1 MFDKDVDIVL
11 PIVIVV
17 ILVISAVGSVI
28 YMCCVRGL
36 DKAGKAKTAAK
47 KTKPTQKKPVD
58 KDINV

>member
-36 DKAGKAKTAAK
+36 DKAGKAKTAPK
-47 KTKPTQKKPVD
+47 KTKPTQ
-58 KDINV
+58 